1 MTEIKI
7 TSSRQVGRSLQ
18 DDDAITDTVG
28 SRLRYCLEGGG
39 GYSEGW
45 HEVEGEDFHHQ
56 RDKMLIPLKVAI
68 RLLKELSDAPSNPE
82 RAGDIL
88 NRAIEALEFLS
99 KSEKA
104 RPLRVQ
110 GGKLLSELREHWYQ
124 AGRDELPAAEPPG
137 FSAFAAELRDH
148 LPNPL
153 ALTGARFSTIAAQ
166 LRNRLQKIEV
176 LTENLPTERKV

>member
-1 MTEIKI
+1 MTEPKI
-7 TSSRQVGRSLQ
+7 TSSRQVERSLQ

-39 GYSEGW
+39 GYPEGW
-45 HEVEGEDFHHQ
+45 HEVESEDLHHQ
-56 RDKMLIPLKVAI
+56 RDMMRLPLKVAI
-68 RLLKELSDAPSNPE
+68 RLLKELSDAPSKPE
-82 RAGDIL
+82 RAGDTL

-110 GGKLLSELREHWYQ
+110 GGKLLSEYQ
-124 AGRDELPAAEPPG
+124 AGRDKLPAAEPPG

-148 LPNPL
+148 LLNPL
-153 ALTGARFSTIAAQ
+153 ALAGARFSTIAAQ